1 MKLKKKKFQKKC
13 KVLIKN
19 KTKSL
24 PEIAQNKLKNN
35 IKEMFNYLITNSE
48 YFKTF
53 VEKNKIEC
61 KKIEDIN
68 ENFLKIFSE
77 KFKIDGLN
85 IPEGKK
91 NLHGK
96 LVIEKVKSL
105 KEFIME
111 WRKFFLDSFEP
122 KFLPKEWSVEHEIV
136 RTFGEYS
143 NFRNEKNLVDNK
155 SYLK

>member
-1 MKLKKKKFQKKC
+1 M
-13 KVLIKN
+13 KN

-24 PEIAQNKLKNN
+24 PEVAQNKLKNN
-35 IKEMFNYLITNSE
+35 LIEMFNNLKENSE
-48 YFKTF
+48 YFKSL

-61 KKIEDIN
+61 NKIEDIN
-68 ENFLKIFSE
+68 DNFLKFFCE
-77 KFKIDGLN
+77 QFKIDDLN

-96 LVIEKVKSL
+96 LVIDKVKSL

-136 RTFGEYS
+136 RTFGEHS
-143 NFRNEKNLVDNK
+143 NFRNEKNYVDNK
-155 SYLK
+155 SIVK